1 MVKMP
6 AESYGLFL
14 SQYAIRVEKI
24 RAVIALRSAPAHQP
38 QGDHLHDIVL
48 LPLIQRLPLGD
59 AVPFG
64 QAAEATAGRVGISSM
79 SLLRTCW
86 FFSGCQK
93 RGGAANITLNHP
105 VKRGNGGGEF
115 FAEANAVN
123 L

>member
-1 MVKMP
+1 MP

-48 LPLIQRLPLGD
+48 PPLIQRLPLGD

-115 FAEANAVN
+115 FAKANAVN